1 MIKRFTNKTFKVQFH
16 STKFKHQDQ
25 QINEFAKMI
34 QKDLS
39 KSSTLSEVLEKVWAN
54 EKVTQVCPNLTI
66 RLTSLRGQVSR
77 KIWENLGKDPK
88 EINILAVGTTDIP
101 NHLKGF
107 QSFIKNFYSR
117 TSDMLVNNKLEIGY
131 DLTSRGNYE
140 ARKLVLNMFNEH
152 YNFSQQDLEA
162 IYSNS
167 AIICGGMRG
176 LKDIA
181 DGCVLYAKQNQQVH
195 KFIQPDNSFG
205 TWYQIIERPDSFDK
219 NRREI
224 HTITTNPNDKL
235 HLTENDVLKYYS
247 NTKPSNFESWYITP
261 VGNPSGTKMT
271 PEQLYSTCKT
281 IVKKS
286 PNSLI
291 LLDVVYVRTLPKLEA
306 QKLLKDVFQD
316 KEILNRIM
324 FLDSFSKS
332 HGLCRE
338 RLGTYFSVNTDL
350 FARYHAANITFSA
363 GPGQIKDLQF
373 HCLGTMSENE
383 KNSVAEL
390 HEFWRKERKGL
401 YNFLSK
407 FHDLFESEQK
417 HITSD
422 DLDNTL
428 GLYILMKTKSG
439 VKAQDV
445 FIKTGILGVD
455 TMMGSGHYIRFSV
468 GTLLEP
474 TYGKNIQ

>member
-1 MIKRFTNKTFKVQFH
+1 MIKKFYKQQFKFQFH
-16 STKFKHQDQ
+16 TSKIKYQDQ

-34 QKDLS
+34 QKDLN

-101 NHLKGF
+101 HHLKGY
-107 QSFIKNFYSR
+107 QEFIKSFYKR
-117 TSDMLVNNKLEIGY
+117 TSQMLESNKIEIGY
-131 DLTSRGNYE
+131 DLVSRGSYE

-152 YNFSQQDLEA
+152 YNINSQDLEE

-181 DGCVLYAKQNQQVH
+181 DGCVLYAKSNQQTH

-205 TWYQIIERPDSFDK
+205 TWFQIIERPDTNDK

-224 HTITTNPNDKL
+224 HTITTDPSNKL
-235 HLTENDVLKYYS
+235 HLTQDDVLKFYS
-247 NTKPSNFESWYITP
+247 NNKPTNFESWYITP
-261 VGNPSGTKMT
+261 AGNPSGTKMT
-271 PEQLYSTCKT
+271 PDQLYSTCKT
-281 IVKKS
+281 IIKKS
-286 PNSLI
+286 PNALI

-306 QKLLKDVFQD
+306 QKLLKDVIQD
-316 KEILNRIM
+316 KELLNRVM
-324 FLDSFSKS
+324 WLDSFSKS

-338 RLGTYFSVNTDL
+338 RLGMYFSVNSDL
-350 FARYHAANITFSA
+350 FARYHAANITYSA
-363 GPGQIKDLQF
+363 GPGQIKDIQF
-373 HCLGTMSENE
+373 HCLGTMSEKDKKSIE
-383 KNSVAEL
+383 EL
-390 HEFWRKERKGL
+390 HEFWRRERKGL
-401 YNFLSK
+401 YNYLSK
-407 FHDLFESEQK
+407 FIDLFEPEQK

-422 DLDNTL
+422 DLEKSL
-428 GLYILMKTKSG
+428 GLYILMKTKPG
-439 VKAQDV
+439 IKAQNV

-455 TMMGSGHYIRFSV
+455 TMMGSGHHIRFSV

-474 TYGKNIQ
+474 TYSNK